1 MNIVDGL
8 LLFVL
13 LISVIYG
20 FYHGFLQSVASLLGT
35 GVAILGGLMFG
46 PRLAGVL
53 VSNEQIRTILSNY
66 SDAVFRVGDYEL
78 ASSPVVQVSGSQLQ
92 TVLNSVSFPEP
103 IKSLLKDNI
112 LTQAFSGKG
121 LASVNDYVSSTLI
134 QSVINVL
141 SFLAC
146 AALVYILWTVLVSVI
161 SHVFEF
167 PILKQLD
174 WLAGGLFGL
183 ARGAVFCYLLVLLVP
198 LVCIIIP
205 DERVLRLMNN
215 SEIAAVFRNDGFLM
229 RIIRG
234 Q

>member
-13 LISVIYG
+13 VISVVYG
-20 FYHGFLQSVASLLGT
+20 FYHGFIQSVASLLGT
-35 GVAILGGLMFG
+35 GVAILGGMFFG
-46 PRLAGVL
+46 PRLSAYLSG
-53 VSNEQIRTILSNY
+53 NEQIRTILANY

-78 ASSPVVQVSGSQLQ
+78 ASSPVIQVSGSQLQ
-92 TVLNSVSFPEP
+92 TVLDSVSFPEP
-103 IKSLLKDNI
+103 LKSLLKDNI
-112 LTQAFSGKG
+112 ITQAFSGKG

-134 QSVINVL
+134 QSVISVL

-146 AALVYILWTVLVSVI
+146 CAIVYIIWTVLVSII

-167 PILKQLD
+167 PILRQLD

-183 ARGAVFCYLLVLLVP
+183 ARGAVFCYLLVLLLP
-198 LVCIIIP
+198 LVQVIIP
-205 DERVLRLMNN
+205 DERVLRLINE
-215 SEIAAVFRNDGFLM
+215 SSVAALFRNDGFLM

-234 Q
+234 

>member
-13 LISVIYG
+13 VISVIYG
-20 FYHGFLQSVASLLGT
+20 FYHGFIRSVASLIGAGLS
-35 GVAILGGLMFG
+35 ILGGLFLG
-46 PRLAGVL
+46 PKLSAL
-53 VSNEQIRTILSNY
+53 LSNNEQIRNILANY

-92 TVLNSVSFPEP
+92 TVVDSVSFPEP
-103 IKSLLKDNI
+103 IKALLKDNI

-134 QSVINVL
+134 QSVLSVI
-141 SFLAC
+141 SFLLCC
-146 AALVYILWTVLVSVI
+146 AVVYLVFTLLVSVI
-161 SHVFEF
+161 SHVFEV
-167 PILKQLD
+167 PILRQLD

-198 LVCIIIP
+198 LVMVVIP
-205 DERVLRLMNN
+205 DERVIRLIND
-215 SEIAAVFRNDGFLM
+215 SGIAALFKNDGFLM

-234 Q
+234 

>member
-8 LLFVL
+8 LLAVL

-20 FYHGFLQSVASLLGT
+20 FYHGFLQSVASLAGI
-35 GVAILGGLMFG
+35 GVAILGGFLFG
-46 PRLAGVL
+46 PRLAGFL
-53 VSNEQIRTILSNY
+53 ASNGQIRTILSNY

-103 IKSLLKDNI
+103 VKELLKDNI
-112 LTQAFSGKG
+112 LTQAFSGRG

-134 QSVINVL
+134 QSIISIL

-146 AALVYILWTVLVSVI
+146 VALVYVLWTILVSVI

-167 PILKQLD
+167 PILRQLD

-183 ARGAVFCYLLVLLVP
+183 ARGAVFCYLLVLLIP
-198 LVCIIIP
+198 LVSIIIP
-205 DERVLRLMNN
+205 DERVLRLMNA
-215 SEIAAVFRNDGFLM
+215 SSIAAMFKNDGFLM
-229 RIIRG
+229 RIIQG
-234 Q
+234 